1 MLSFERIR
9 NQARKRAVKARGR
22 AADPDGQQD
31 EEDAAEEARRPSVMF
46 YGDFSAARVRPKE
59 QNTAQIQE
67 DVIVVPP
74 PVWRHPL
81 FVSTFCD
88 AYLKNTDVKGGS
100 PRA

>member
-22 AADPDGQQD
+22 ADPVGQAD

-46 YGDFSAARVRPKE
+46 FGGFSAAHVRQKE